1 MLLECHPEYVIKKTR
16 HGIENEMKENISFI
30 GDIVMTSKYLKFKNN
45 KKTFAQMMKH
55 QKKC

>member
-30 GDIVMTSKYLKFKNN
+30 GDIVNDIKIFKI
-45 KKTFAQMMKH
+45 
-55 QKKC
+55 